1 MTEQPAPAPS
11 SASTAVEKGKALAR
25 SKGVRITA
33 ATLAA
38 LFLIFGA
45 LGYLWLPGF
54 AKARLEALLSEEFAR
69 PVSVEKIEV
78 SPYTLSATIR
88 GFSVGQKGAQP
99 GQFAGK
105 GPEAELFGFDSL
117 YVNISSA
124 SLFRAIPVVSEVT
137 LKGPRLNLSRGA
149 DGRLSVSDLLDKW
162 LAGPSSPTPQFSVAN
177 ISIDGGSIN
186 FNDEMEGA
194 RHEVTELSLGIPFIA
209 NTSGT
214 VESSVQPKFSAK
226 VNGAALAL
234 AGAVK
239 PFAPGKDASI
249 ELNVHDFDLMRV
261 FKYAP
266 ANLPFALRSGRLDT
280 KLAIAFAKPEGKDA
294 AVRLSG
300 DVTLREAAL
309 ALPNAKGQTILLT
322 LGKADLRLDE
332 ATLAGAL
339 RAGLSLAE
347 LALRKDGAK
356 EPFAGFGG
364 LDIAGIK
371 ASTAERKAEVA
382 EVKLAKPFAVV
393 RRAEGGEI
401 DLAAA
406 LDGVGTTRPAQKQ
419 KPQTRP
425 EAKSEAKPAAKV
437 VEKAADKPVDKPA
450 GPWAWSVGKV
460 TVAEGS
466 LRYTD
471 ETLGAKVKPLAVEAL
486 ALALEGL
493 SSASAPARFN
503 LSSRVNEHGEVKIS
517 GTAQPA
523 PLKADLDMDLK
534 QVDLVALQGFAMG
547 DLNAVLTRGEL
558 NVKGRLAV
566 DGSRQADSKLVGS
579 KQAGSKQV
587 ASKVTAAGA
596 DGAKQAQTG
605 PAPKDAAA
613 EAQQAAAP
621 AVTFKGDVALID
633 FSVLDK
639 ANSADLLRWRS
650 LRVTGIDAGT
660 APLRASID
668 EINLANFFVRLM
680 LTPEGRLNL
689 NDVMRKQQI
698 DAQAA
703 AKAAD
708 KADKSGKTGKAA
720 KTEAP
725 AAAAPQAKPAEA
737 VAGPAPSP
745 ATATKS
751 QTAAAKPAEK
761 KGPAPDIRIGRI
773 VLSGGGINF
782 ADRFI
787 KPNYTANLTDL
798 SGRIGTL
805 KAGALTDVS
814 IKGKVDRTGPLDI
827 SGKVDPLGQALNL
840 DIRAKATGIE
850 MSGFSPYSGRY
861 VGYVIEKG
869 KLSVDLRYLVQNGT
883 LEAENNVFLD
893 QLTFGKK
900 VESPDALGIPIGL
913 VVALL
918 KNNRGEIDIN
928 LPIKGSLDD
937 PQFSIGGIIVKV
949 LLNLLTKAAT
959 SPFTLLA
966 SLFGGGE
973 ELSYV
978 AFDPGAS
985 VISPQ
990 AEKQLETMAKALRE
1004 RSALKLEVAGAAD
1017 PAREEEGLK
1026 RARLMNRVKALKAT
1040 DLARQGK
1047 TSGSVSE
1054 ITLTPEEY
1062 AKYLERVYKAGDFK
1076 KPRNIVGLAK
1086 TLPVE
1091 QMEELIVANTQ
1102 LDPGAM
1108 ERLAQDRGVAVQA
1121 WLVDKG
1127 GVEQGRVFL
1136 LAPRVGAEP
1145 PKGAPAGGR
1154 ADFSLR

>member
-1 MTEQPAPAPS
+1 MTEQPAPAS
-11 SASTAVEKGKALAR
+11 SPASAAIEKGKAIAR
-25 SKGVRITA
+25 SKGMRITA

-45 LGYLWLPGF
+45 LGYFWLPGF
-54 AKARLEALLSEEFAR
+54 AKAKLEALLSEEFAR
-69 PVSVEKIEV
+69 PVSVEKIEI
-78 SPYTLSATIR
+78 SPYALSATIR
-88 GFSVGQKGAQP
+88 GFSVGQKGVAP
-99 GQFAGK
+99 GQHAGK
-105 GPEAELFGFDSL
+105 GPGAELFGFDSL
-117 YVNISSA
+117 YVNISTA
-124 SLFRAIPVVSEVT
+124 SIFRAIPVVSEVT
-137 LKGPRLNLSRGA
+137 LKGPRLSLSRGA

-177 ISIDGGSIN
+177 ISIEGGSVS
-186 FNDEMEGA
+186 FNDELQGA

-214 VESSVQPKFSAK
+214 VESDVQPKFSAK
-226 VNGAALAL
+226 VDGAALAL

-239 PFAPGKDASI
+239 PFAPGKDASV
-249 ELNVHDFDLMRV
+249 ELNIQDFDLLRV
-261 FKYAP
+261 FQYAP
-266 ANLPFALRSGRLDT
+266 KDLPFALKSGRLDT
-280 KLAIAFAKPEGKDA
+280 NLTIAFAKPEGKDA

-300 DVTLREAAL
+300 GITLREAAL

-322 LGKADLRLDE
+322 LGKAGLRLDE
-332 ATLAGAL
+332 ATLAGAVQ
-339 RAGLSLAE
+339 AGLSLAD
-347 LALRKDGAK
+347 LALRKDGVK
-356 EPFAGFGG
+356 EPLLGFGG

-371 ASTAERKAEVA
+371 ASTAARKAEVA
-382 EVKLAKPFAVV
+382 EVKLTKPFAAV
-393 RRAEGGEI
+393 RRVEGGEI

-419 KPQTRP
+419 AARPAHKPQAKP
-425 EAKSEAKPAAKV
+425 EAKSETKIEAKPAAKTA
-437 VEKAADKPVDKPA
+437 EKPA
-450 GPWAWSVGKV
+450 GPWAWTVGKV
-460 TVAEGS
+460 GIAEGS
-466 LRYTD
+466 LRYAD
-471 ETLGAKVKPLAVEAL
+471 ETLGAKVKPLTLEAL
-486 ALALEGL
+486 ALTVEGL
-493 SSASAPARFN
+493 SSTPALAKLS

-517 GTAQPA
+517 GTAQPE
-523 PLKADLDMDLK
+523 PLKADLDLDLK

-547 DLNAVLTRGEL
+547 DLNAVLTKGEL
-558 NVKGRLAV
+558 NIKGRLAV
-566 DGSRQADSKLVGS
+566 DGA
-579 KQAGSKQV
+579 KQE
-587 ASKVTAAGA
+587 
-596 DGAKQAQTG
+596 GAKQ
-605 PAPKDAAA
+605 PAPKQVSKDAKA
-613 EAQQAAAP
+613 EGQQAAASPAP

-650 LRVTGIDAGT
+650 LRVSGIDAGT

-668 EINLANFFVRLM
+668 EINLSSFFVRLM
-680 LTPEGRLNL
+680 LTPEGHLNL
-689 NDVMRKQQI
+689 NDVMRKQQA
-698 DAQAA
+698 DAQAE
-703 AKAAD
+703 AKANA
-708 KADKSGKTGKAA
+708 KAGKNA
-720 KTEAP
+720 K
-725 AAAAPQAKPAEA
+725 
-737 VAGPAPSP
+737 
-745 ATATKS
+745 
-751 QTAAAKPAEK
+751 AAAKPEAKAEEVQAAEAPK
-761 KGPAPDIRIGRI
+761 AAPAAKTAENAPAKAPGKASDKPGPAPDIRVGRI

-782 ADRFI
+782 NDRFI

-805 KAGALTDVS
+805 KAGTLTDVS
-814 IKGKVDRTGPLDI
+814 IRGKVDRTGPLDI

-978 AFDPGAS
+978 AFEPGVSA
-985 VISPQ
+985 ISPQ
-990 AEKQLETMAKALRE
+990 AEKHLETLAKALRD
-1004 RSALKLEVAGAAD
+1004 RSGLKLEVAGTSD
-1017 PAREEEGLK
+1017 PAREAEGLK
-1026 RARLMNRVKALKAT
+1026 RARMMTRVKALKAT

-1047 TSGSVSE
+1047 TSGSVAE
-1054 ITLTPEEY
+1054 ITLTPDEY

-1091 QMEELIVANTQ
+1091 QMEELIIANTQ

-1127 GVEQGRVFL
+1127 GIEQGRVFL
-1136 LAPRVGAEP
+1136 LAPRVGAEA